1 MSDKFGATSEQAVQ
15 AAKKAADLKDRIG
28 DAKALTDSFNPDA
41 KFKGLAQ
48 SLGAVAGGFSAVQG
62 AMGLLGSNSKE
73 LEQTMLKVQSAMA
86 LSQGLNSLGEAQDA
100 FKNLSA
106 NVKNS
111 TLFIKA
117 NEMANKAT
125 AASMKLFG
133 FSVESTATS
142 FKVLKGAIA
151 ATGIGLLIIA
161 IGELVSAFQAY
172 EGAAEKA
179 KKKQEDLNASIK
191 KGAKIAIDTETAYLE
206 NSRKIDVATAKARGA
221 SEQEIFDIEQR
232 YKKLKIESTKRYNKE
247 VANINAEED
256 ISNQRNLVSQQTDLE
271 VSALDFQTK
280 QNDNQKAANKQ
291 SAEERKKHNDEA
303 VKLAKEAADKEL
315 EIEKKKQEQ
324 IAEVQ
329 RLTLE
334 SKRKIAEI
342 GKTEQEKE
350 SLQLDFKYDDELKK
364 LEGNRIAQRE
374 LDLWY
379 QSELIRIKAEAEQK
393 EKERQ
398 DESLK
403 KIEEQAPI
411 RAAKQLEQLDADQ
424 KKKTENYR
432 SWKEAEVEATRQLED
447 AKFAAVEAGLNML
460 GVLAGKNEKLAN
472 IIFVAEKAMAIAKIV
487 VDTQREIAGY
497 WANPL
502 WSAFPDGGIS
512 VKTSAS
518 LGAKIRAG
526 VGIATIA
533 ATTISKFKGG
543 GGAGAAGG
551 GGGGS
556 APSVSAPMQPQ
567 MPQASTTNLSQ
578 SSINALGNQAVKA
591 YVVETDMT
599 TNQQRIKAI
608 QQRARFG

>member
-1 MSDKFGATSEQAVQ
+1 M
-15 AAKKAADLKDRIG
+15 IG
-28 DAKALTDSFNPDA
+28 
-41 KFKGLAQ
+41 
-48 SLGAVAGGFSAVQG
+48 
-62 AMGLLGSNSKE
+62 
-73 LEQTMLKVQSAMA
+73 
-86 LSQGLNSLGEAQDA
+86 
-100 FKNLSA
+100 
-106 NVKNS
+106 
-111 TLFIKA
+111 I
-117 NEMANKAT
+117 
-125 AASMKLFG
+125 
-133 FSVESTATS
+133 
-142 FKVLKGAIA
+142 
-151 ATGIGLLIIA
+151 LIIA
-161 IGELVSAFQAY
+161 IGELVSAFQEY

-179 KKKQEDLNASIK
+179 KKKQEDLNDSIK

-206 NSRKIDVATAKARGA
+206 NSRKLEVATAKSKGA

-247 VANINAEED
+247 VANINVEED
-256 ISNQRNLVSQQTDLE
+256 ISNKRNLVSQQTDLE

-291 SAEERKKHNDEA
+291 SAEERKKHNDE
-303 VKLAKEAADKEL
+303 VTKLAKEAADKEL

-329 RLTLE
+329 GLILE

-342 GKTEQEKE
+342 GKTDLEKE
-350 SLQLDFKYDDELKK
+350 KLQLDFKYDDELKK
-364 LEGNRIAQRE
+364 LAGNRIAQRE

-379 QSELIRIKAEAEQK
+379 QSELIRLKAEAEQK

-403 KIEEQAPI
+403 KIEEEAPI
-411 RAAKQLEQLDADQ
+411 RAAKQIEQLDADQ

-432 SWKEAEVEATRQLED
+432 SYKEAELEATRQLED
-447 AKFAAVEAGLNML
+447 AKFAAVEGGLNL
-460 GVLAGKNEKLAN
+460 LTTLAGKNEKLAN
-472 IIFVAEKAMAIAKIV
+472 VIFIAEKAMAIAKIV

-497 WANPL
+497 YANPI
-502 WSAFPDGGIS
+502 WSAFPDGGLTI
-512 VKTSAS
+512 KTSAA

-578 SSINALGNQAVKA
+578 NSINALGNQAIKA
-591 YVVETDMT
+591 YVVETDVT
-599 TNQQRIKAI
+599 SNQQRIKAI
-608 QQRARFG
+608 QQRARFD